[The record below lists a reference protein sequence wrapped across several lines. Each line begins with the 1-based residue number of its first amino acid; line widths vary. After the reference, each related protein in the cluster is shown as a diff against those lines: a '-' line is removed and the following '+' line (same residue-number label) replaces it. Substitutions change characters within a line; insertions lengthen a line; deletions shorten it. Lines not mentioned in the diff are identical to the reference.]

1 MAPRELGEG
10 CAGGERLCDLTACPV
25 GLGAEVG
32 NRHRPPILIRR
43 ADDAEGPA
51 DGASGAEV
59 RTAPIPQVMGAA
71 VEEWVRTGEVARSLG
86 VSRWT
91 VRRLILSGVLPA
103 RRFAERGTF
112 LVDRVDLEMFL
123 ERSRVHAEAA

>member
-1 MAPRELGEG
+1 MAVEGVEDFGSLRLHLQEPSDGRTTSRAPRMG
-10 CAGGERLCDLTACPV
+10 
-25 GLGAEVG
+25 
-32 NRHRPPILIRR
+32 RR
-43 ADDAEGPA
+43 MRK
-51 DGASGAEV
+51 V

-123 ERSRVHAEAA
+123 ERSRVHAEAG